1 MIVQSTDYKVIAVQ
15 ATELSVEG
23 ENLVKYFSCDPA
35 RVVHF
40 YRYPLLLAKGFVD
53 GYSSY

>member
-35 RVVHF
+35 RVGSLLSLPIAFSKGVHGWI
-40 YRYPLLLAKGFVD
+40 L
-53 GYSSY
+53 